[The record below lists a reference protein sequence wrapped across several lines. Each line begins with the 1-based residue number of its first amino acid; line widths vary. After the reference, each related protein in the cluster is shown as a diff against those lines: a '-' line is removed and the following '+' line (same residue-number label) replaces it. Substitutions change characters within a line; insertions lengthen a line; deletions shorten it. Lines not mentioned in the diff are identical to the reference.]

1 MKRLSELEEKSKSQN
16 KTWNRE
22 MNQKECSL
30 STSCPQK
37 MKMVIL
43 NGDLMRTAEA
53 AFWRVSSGKLFLNSW
68 SILRKITTMESD
80 LDKVVLATL
89 LISLSVM
96 GNFLEVFQ
104 EFNKNSFQYKK
115 HLLGVVSQAYKWR
128 RYVYDRGVSSL
139 FLCL

>member
-1 MKRLSELEEKSKSQN
+1 
-16 KTWNRE
+16 
-22 MNQKECSL
+22 
-30 STSCPQK
+30 
-37 MKMVIL
+37 
-43 NGDLMRTAEA
+43 
-53 AFWRVSSGKLFLNSW
+53 
-68 SILRKITTMESD
+68 MESD
-80 LDKVVLATL
+80 LNKVVLATL

-115 HLLGVVSQAYKWR
+115 QLLGVVSQAYKWR

>member
-1 MKRLSELEEKSKSQN
+1 
-16 KTWNRE
+16 
-22 MNQKECSL
+22 
-30 STSCPQK
+30 
-37 MKMVIL
+37 
-43 NGDLMRTAEA
+43 
-53 AFWRVSSGKLFLNSW
+53 
-68 SILRKITTMESD
+68 MESD
-80 LDKVVLATL
+80 LNKVVLITL

>member
-1 MKRLSELEEKSKSQN
+1 
-16 KTWNRE
+16 
-22 MNQKECSL
+22 
-30 STSCPQK
+30 
-37 MKMVIL
+37 
-43 NGDLMRTAEA
+43 
-53 AFWRVSSGKLFLNSW
+53 
-68 SILRKITTMESD
+68 MESA
-80 LDKVVLATL
+80 LNKVVLATL

-139 FLCL
+139 LLCL